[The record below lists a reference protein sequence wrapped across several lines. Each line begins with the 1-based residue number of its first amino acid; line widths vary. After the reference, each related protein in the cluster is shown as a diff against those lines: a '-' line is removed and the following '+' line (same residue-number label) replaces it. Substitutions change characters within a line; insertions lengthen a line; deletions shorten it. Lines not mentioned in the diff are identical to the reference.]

1 MSIRDRKAQSQFIS
15 YDGICYNKEFEDDP
29 QGVFHPMDIDAIMH
43 FTKKRHPEMS
53 YTNAVLLYEYKRGNA
68 KLSVGEEITYCSIAD
83 CISDLGGLGIVVV
96 VNHDV
101 YDPEVDVDG
110 AKAIVTKF
118 YYAKYRKWF
127 VPDQKVTAKHFTD
140 VFLVRAGLRRQGG
153 KA

>member
-1 MSIRDRKAQSQFIS
+1 MIRNRKAQAQFIS
-15 YDGICYNKEFEDDP
+15 YTGICYNKKFEDDP
-29 QGVFHPMDIDAIMH
+29 QGVFHPMDVDAVMH
-43 FTKKRHPEMS
+43 FTKKSHPEMS

-83 CISDLGGLGIVVV
+83 CISDCGGLGIVAVV
-96 VNHDV
+96 SHDV

-127 VPDQKVTAKHFTD
+127 VPDQKVTAKQFTD
-140 VFLVRAGLRRQGG
+140 MFLVRAGLKKQGG